1 MTDAAPPTSPS
12 LRCSAK
18 ACRATATHGVVWN
31 NPRLHAPDR
40 RKVWL
45 ACPDHR
51 DSLAGFVDL
60 RGFLIEVLPVD
71 ELSDRDG

>member
-1 MTDAAPPTSPS
+1 MLT
-12 LRCSAK
+12 CSAK
-18 ACRATATHGVVWN
+18 GCRAQAAYGVVWN
-31 NPRLHAPDR
+31 NPRLHAPGR

-51 DSLAGFVDL
+51 EHLSSFVSV

-71 ELSDRDG
+71 ELGEQDG

>member
-1 MTDAAPPTSPS
+1 MLT
-12 LRCSAK
+12 CSAK
-18 ACRATATHGVVWN
+18 GCRAQAAYGVVWN
-31 NPRLHAPDR
+31 NPRLHTPDR

-51 DSLAGFVDL
+51 EHLSSFVSV

-71 ELSDRDG
+71 ELGEQDG